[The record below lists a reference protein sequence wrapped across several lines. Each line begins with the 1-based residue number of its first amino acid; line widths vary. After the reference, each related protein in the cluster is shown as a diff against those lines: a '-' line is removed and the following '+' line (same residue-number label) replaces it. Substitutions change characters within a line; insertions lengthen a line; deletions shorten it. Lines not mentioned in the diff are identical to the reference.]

1 MTLPANLVERRLHV
15 DRAAIRLYAEASGD
29 YNPIHLD
36 PEFAIRTPM
45 GGVIAHGLLS
55 MSLIWQSLAATF
67 GTERMAGVA
76 LDVRFVKPV
85 REDVR
90 VSASGARVG
99 ETATYDVWVRAELDD
114 GPETVISGTATLGEH
129 L

>member
-1 MTLPANLVERRLHV
+1 MTLPAHLVEHRLFV
-15 DRAAIRLYAEASGD
+15 DRAAIRLYAEASND

-36 PEFAIRTPM
+36 PEFAARTPM

-67 GTERMAGVA
+67 GTERMIGIA

-85 REDVR
+85 REDVW
-90 VSASGARVG
+90 VSASGTRVG
-99 ETATYDVWVRAELDD
+99 DTATYHVWVMAELE
-114 GPETVISGTATLGEH
+114 GAPETVISGTATLGEPA
-129 L
+129 